1 LIGEQASSLQRAPY
15 FPLFYKGLR
24 FLIRWKS
31 DETEPPDRDAWVSS
45 MARARHDD
53 RCFRQL
59 FIPCQ
64 VTEEIADKLAEEA
77 ADNAHCVA
85 PSDINTWNLTGGKGD
100 SPASTLAPKG
110 STGVLDPHSKQG

>member
-1 LIGEQASSLQRAPY
+1 
-15 FPLFYKGLR
+15 LR

-31 DETEPPDRDAWVSS
+31 DETEPPDRDAWEFST
-45 MARARHDD
+45 APDLHGD
-53 RCFRQL
+53 RCLRQL
-59 FIPCQ
+59 IIPCQ

-77 ADNAHCVA
+77 ADNAHCVV

-110 STGVLDPHSKQG
+110 STGVPDPHSKQE